1 MIKSIDEINDRIARG
16 RAHVIRADEMTRLVR
31 EEGVAAAA
39 RTVDV
44 VTTGTFG
51 PMCSSGVM
59 MNFGHS
65 NPPIRMSTVS
75 LNGVYA
81 HTGLAA
87 VDAYLGAT
95 QPSKDLGNIYG
106 GAHVIEDLVQGLPIR
121 LLAESSG
128 TDCYPGRRVHTTL
141 RLSDLNHALMLNPRN
156 AYQRYNAAINTGSET
171 MHTYMGTLRPDG
183 KNINWSGAGELSPLS
198 NDPRYR
204 FIGAG
209 TRIFL
214 GGGEGMVT
222 GPGTQ
227 HDPDHKM
234 ATLSVQGDLFQ
245 MKPEFLRA
253 ASFTGYGCTLF
264 IGIGIPIPIVDEEA
278 AFAAGISDKELET
291 DILDFFQ
298 PGHPAIRR
306 VTYADLKSGTIDL
319 GDRRVPS
326 FPLSSPL
333 LSRRVAESLKTRIRS
348 GNFTLSLP
356 VSPLPDSGLSR
367 ELIQRTPVATGK
379 SQTDHDFFDI
389 KRCVHCGQC
398 VVHCPGGV
406 FSRDGNDEVRADP
419 QNCTNCGRCEKFCP
433 VSAIH
438 PKGGGAS

>member
-1 MIKSIDEINDRIARG
+1 MIRSIDEINDRIARG

-39 RTVDV
+39 RAVDV

-59 MNFGHS
+59 MNFGHA

-81 HTGLAA
+81 HAGLAA

-95 QPSKDLGNIYG
+95 QPSKDLGNGYG
-106 GAHVIEDLVQGLPIR
+106 GAHVIEALVQGRSIR
-121 LLAESSG
+121 LHAESAG

-156 AYQRYNAAINTGSET
+156 AYQRYNAATNTGSET
-171 MHTYMGTLRPDG
+171 MHTYMGTLRPHG

-198 NDPRYR
+198 NDPDYR

-227 HDPDHKM
+227 HDPENKM
-234 ATLSVQGDLFQ
+234 ATLSVQGDLFH
-245 MKPEFLRA
+245 MKPEFIRA

-264 IGIGIPIPIVDEEA
+264 IGIGIPIPILDEEA
-278 AFAAGISDKELET
+278 ALAAGISDKELET

-306 VTYADLKSGTIDL
+306 VTYANLKSGSIDI
-319 GDRRVPS
+319 GDRHVPS

-356 VSPLPDSGLSR
+356 VSPLPHSGRSR
-367 ELIQRTPVATGK
+367 DLAQQTPASSVK
-379 SQTDHDFFDI
+379 SQSVYEFFDI
-389 KRCVHCGQC
+389 KRCIHCGQC
-398 VVHCPGGV
+398 VAHCPAGV
-406 FSRDGNDEVRADP
+406 FSRNENDEVRATP
-419 QNCTNCGRCEKFCP
+419 RLCTSCGKCREFCP

-438 PKGGGAS
+438 PNGGGE